1 MGAAA
6 FLLPGIVGAYGALQA
21 KKSKQNTDYPEVPS
35 IFDPSVYAAG
45 DTARRRAGATSG
57 QAMGQTW
64 SAEKF
69 VTSMPML
76 MGK

>member
-6 FLLPGIVGAYGALQA
+6 FLLPGVIGAYSALKGKRNAQ
-21 KKSKQNTDYPEVPS
+21 TDYPEVPS
-35 IFDPSVYAAG
+35 IFDPDVYAAG